1 MLNSSQLS
9 MRFKM
14 VEIHSKAR
22 IRWACRRGMLELDVL
37 FMPFV
42 EEAYDSLNTEQQA
55 IFQRLLTEEDPD
67 LFAWFMGHQEC
78 KDEQLN
84 TMVSLILDRVRV

>member
-1 MLNSSQLS
+1 MT
-9 MRFKM
+9 
-14 VEIHSKAR
+14 EIHNKAR

-42 EEAYDSLNTEQQA
+42 DEAFDSLSVQQQA
-55 IFQRLLTEEDPD
+55 VLQSLLEADDPD

-84 TMVSLILDRVRV
+84 SMVQLILDRVRV